1 MNDGR
6 LCTFSRGGRVVVH
19 DPNNDYKI
27 DLEFFVKWGSGN
39 AICQLD
45 DGKIV
50 ASGKKDIQ
58 IFKLGK
64 DKEEEIFQIE
74 TAHTVQLKT

>member
-1 MNDGR
+1 M
-6 LCTFSRGGRVVVH
+6 
-19 DPNNDYKI
+19 
-27 DLEFFVKWGSGN
+27 KWGSGN